1 MSQHLCEGFDPACW
15 RCDLSRDEVT
25 KMARKLRREEVL
37 DTIIDALNDC
47 NIYGVDAADEV
58 RIAEQVLGALEDEG
72 VIDDREV
79 E

>member
-1 MSQHLCEGFDPACW
+1 
-15 RCDLSRDEVT
+15 
-25 KMARKLRREEVL
+25 MARKLRREEVL

-79 E
+79 EQ